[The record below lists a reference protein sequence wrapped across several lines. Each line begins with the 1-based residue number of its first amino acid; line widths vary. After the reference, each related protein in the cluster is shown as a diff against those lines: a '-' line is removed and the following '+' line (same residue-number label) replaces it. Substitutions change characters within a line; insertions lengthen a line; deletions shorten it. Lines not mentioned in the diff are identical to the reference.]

1 MEANLEMKWRW
12 TSPTRKKRAV
22 HLAYAWI
29 FVWFSILW
37 MIPAIAFGRIYID
50 VNAPSIPKF
59 NIAVPDF
66 KQMAGD
72 GKHPELSVNLAEVVA
87 NDLDLSGYFNIMDKK
102 AFLEGKDKPLRGR
115 DIRFKNWSVIGAELL
130 LKGGYACVGRRV
142 EIELRLFDVFLGR
155 QILGKRAL
163 GNLTSYRHLMHRL
176 SNEIILRLTG
186 HQGIALTKLAF
197 VGTATGHR
205 EIYVSDYDGHNVK
218 PLTAHKD
225 ISMLPRWSP
234 DGKKIA
240 YNSYKDNG
248 AMLYLEDVG
257 SGRVKRLSGRSGLNI
272 GACWAPGGREIA
284 LTMSHQGNPDIYVIE
299 LASGKLQRVTNHWS
313 IDTEAAWAADG
324 KSLIYTSSRS
334 GKPQIYQQ
342 DVKPGARPK
351 RLTYEGNYNASASVS
366 SDGKQVA
373 YVYGEGNVYR
383 IAILDLETGATRILT
398 DGALDESP
406 EFAPNNSMILYAS
419 QERNGAVLAAVSTDG
434 RQKQRLAFSDGDVRE
449 PSWAAVRY

>member
-1 MEANLEMKWRW
+1 MEMKWRW

-234 DGKKIA
+234 DGTKIA
-240 YNSYKDNG
+240 YNSYKDKG

-284 LTMSHQGNPDIYVIE
+284 LTMSHQGNPDIYVID
-299 LASGKLQRVTNHWS
+299 LQGKILRQLVSHWG
-313 IDTEAAWAADG
+313 IDVSPAFSPDRKKIAFV
-324 KSLIYTSSRS
+324 SNRS
-334 GKPQIYQQ
+334 GAPQIYIQEIETGE
-342 DVKPGARPK
+342 VR
-351 RLTYEGNYNASASVS
+351 RVTYEGNYNTSPAWS
-366 SDGKQVA
+366 SRD
-373 YVYGEGNVYR
+373 
-383 IAILDLETGATRILT
+383 
-398 DGALDESP
+398 
-406 EFAPNNSMILYAS
+406 
-419 QERNGAVLAAVSTDG
+419 
-434 RQKQRLAFSDGDVRE
+434 RLAYTSMEYGRFNLCTINPDGSGLRKLTSDQGDNEDPCWSPNGRYIAFSSNRDGEYHIYITHASGHNQRRVTFE
-449 PSWAAVRY
+449 KGAQTSPSWAPE